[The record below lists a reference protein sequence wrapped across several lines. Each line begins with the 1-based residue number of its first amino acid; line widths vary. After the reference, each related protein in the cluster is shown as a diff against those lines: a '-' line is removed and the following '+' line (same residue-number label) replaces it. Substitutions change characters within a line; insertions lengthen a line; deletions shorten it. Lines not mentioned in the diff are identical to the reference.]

1 MQASAACRCPAR
13 LAGPQRESRVSYAAR
28 RPQRSC
34 GQRRLQRRVAVLAAA
49 AGGGGG
55 GSSSEPAAGA
65 EQRIVEYK
73 VRSSRLLPGSASAS
87 TELFGMLVATWV
99 ACCWPFACSHRCPF
113 PSLPPGTPLAAQDS
127 LTDIAFIGLCRIAY
141 GNIAGWQSSRSW
153 TDGQQTFK
161 GMVEVSR
168 ALMRGRSAAE
178 QRDAVIAGFP
188 EVPPW
193 FRK

>member
-13 LAGPQRESRVSYAAR
+13 LAGPQREGRVSYAAR
-28 RPQRSC
+28 RPQRRC
-34 GQRRLQRRVAVLAAA
+34 GQRRLQRRVAVLAA
-49 AGGGGG
+49 GGGG
-55 GSSSEPAAGA
+55 GSKPVAGA

-73 VRSSRLLPGSASAS
+73 VCSSRRLPGSASAS
-87 TELFGMLVATWV
+87 TELFQDAGGNWI
-99 ACCWPFACSHRCPF
+99 ACGPCHSQLQPSVPLSQPPPRPRPF
-113 PSLPPGTPLAAQDS
+113 AAQDS

-153 TDGQQTFK
+153 TDGHDTFK

-168 ALMRGRSAAE
+168 ALMRGRTAAQ